1 LIRNTDQK
9 QAKKDERND
18 ESKISYL
25 IPKLLL
31 PLLLLVGLCNC
42 SDPSRVFEKN
52 IDLPENIWLAD
63 SVATFEFE
71 IKDAEVEYDL
81 YYNIRNSLSYPY
93 HNLYIRHTLE
103 DSLGNMINSA
113 LQNMDLFDPIT
124 GKPLGEGLGDIFD
137 HRILAIS
144 NQKFPRDGWYRFKMQ
159 QFMRQDSL
167 PLILSVGLRVAVHTD
182 ESMDEETE

>member
-1 LIRNTDQK
+1 MIRNTDQN
-9 QAKKDERND
+9 QAKKSARKD

-25 IPKLLL
+25 IPKLLI
-31 PLLLLVGLCNC
+31 PLLLVGLCNC

-71 IKDAEVEYDL
+71 IQDAEVKYDL

-113 LQNMDLFDPIT
+113 LQNMDLFDPVT

-144 NQKFPRDGWYRFKMQ
+144 NQKFPKVGWYRFKMQ

-167 PLILSVGLRVAVHTD
+167 PLILSVGLRVAVDTG
-182 ESMDEETE
+182 ESTDEETE